1 VGSPES
7 FIHHIG
13 VFASDLATS
22 KGFHSAALAPLGIRI
37 GYESGVAAEYWHP
50 DRDTPSLSVEQAA
63 TEPTRGVH
71 VAFAAD
77 DRSQVDDFH
86 AAAVAA
92 GGSSRHAPRHW
103 PEYRAYCAF
112 VSDPDGNNIEAVH
125 KEES

>member
-22 KGFHSAALAPLGIRI
+22 RGFYSAALAPLGIRI
-37 GYESGVAAEYWHP
+37 GYESDVAAEYWHP
-50 DRDTPSLSVEQAA
+50 DSDTPSLSVEQAGA
-63 TEPTRGVH
+63 EPTRGVH

-77 DRSQVDDFH
+77 DRSQVEAFH

>member
-1 VGSPES
+1 VGSSES

-22 KGFHSAALAPLGIRI
+22 RGFYSAALAPLGVRI
-37 GYESGVAAEYWHP
+37 GYESDVAAEYWHP
-50 DRDTPSLSVEQAA
+50 DSDTPSLSVEQAGA
-63 TEPTRGVH
+63 EPTHGVH

-77 DRSQVDDFH
+77 DRSQVEAFH